1 MDKPV
6 SRRFLTANP
15 RLPRSLTDKSNR
27 LLSLKYLMASRKPK
41 FPRSQTS
48 RLRPLWLPRSVMV
61 KFSHQRSLR
70 SATANPKRRRS
81 LRSVMVNL
89 KPQRSLKSATANLK
103 LQRSLKSATV
113 SPKLLKSPRSVTA
126 NLKLPRLLKSATARS
141 RLPKSPRSVM
151 VNLKPP
157 VLPPQAHHRHRHP
170 LHKPPAPRGTSLSL
184 WSTVRSKIKTV
195 DSDTSPV
202 ATTNSNS
209 TTQSRTAAT
218 ARTISPSAQTVQLH
232 SVDQPIGG
240 NATLAL
246 DFTIFTMLRSPHRH
260 VNPLNSWRSPAL
272 RLFMFDYVFCVL
284 ERCMRFV

>member
-41 FPRSQTS
+41 FPRSQTDK
-48 RLRPLWLPRSVMV
+48 LRRLWLPRSVMV

-81 LRSVMVNL
+81 LRSVTVN
-89 KPQRSLKSATANLK
+89 PK
-103 LQRSLKSATV
+103 LQ
-113 SPKLLKSPRSVTA
+113 KSPRSVTA

-246 DFTIFTMLRSPHRH
+246 DSTIFTMLRSPHRH
-260 VNPLNSWRSPAL
+260 VNRLNSWLSRAL
-272 RLFMFDYVFCVL
+272 KLFMFEYVFCVL
-284 ERCMRFV
+284 ERC